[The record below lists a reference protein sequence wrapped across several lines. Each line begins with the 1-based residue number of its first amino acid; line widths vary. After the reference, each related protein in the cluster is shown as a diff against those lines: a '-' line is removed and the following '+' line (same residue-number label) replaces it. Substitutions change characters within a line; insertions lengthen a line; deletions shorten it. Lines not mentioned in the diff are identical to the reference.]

1 MTSTSDQS
9 IGRSAASSSKFTI
22 FEQVARVAVQTIQI
36 YVLGRLL
43 QIEDYGLIMMVQTF
57 TGFTTV
63 LQDFGFSNAAVQAK
77 ELTPQQSSN
86 LFWLSSGFSFCIGV
100 LFASL
105 APFIVWFYGKPEL
118 FWLAIV
124 GSLIPV
130 LSGLSGQPLA
140 LLKRNMSFGKLA
152 IIRLIATIVACLVAI
167 AFALLGFGPWALL
180 FNAMTNSVILLIGAF
195 AVTGFWP
202 KPFRRKSGT
211 RALVN
216 YGGHFTAGSALGYLG
231 RNADN
236 VLIGSCFGD
245 TALGLYSRAYA
256 LLMLPVVQLQ
266 GAIGQVNFAAFS
278 KLQGDPS
285 RFNKAAMRLLKVYLL
300 ISSLLVI
307 PMMCA
312 SEDVVV
318 VLLGPKW
325 QAAGR
330 VFLYLTPLAWI
341 QLAGSVCTLAFKSSG
356 CIAEF
361 TKWSLF
367 NNILA
372 ILGIASGIPWGVE
385 GVALSYSITG
395 LTIRYPFLVYSIH
408 KTGYIDGREFFS
420 ILVSSALLA
429 IPGLF
434 VGLAV
439 AYSLP
444 DFGSLFRLSAVVLAT
459 SASIFVCTFLT
470 RQGRRTL
477 DEVQHFLSLLKSK
490 TKTQKVVV

>member
-1 MTSTSDQS
+1 MTSISDQS
-9 IGRSAASSSKFTI
+9 IGKSAARSSKFTV
-22 FEQVARVAVQTIQI
+22 FEQIIRVVVQTIQI

-43 QIEDYGLIMMVQTF
+43 EIEDYGLIMMVQTF

-63 LQDFGFSNAAVQAK
+63 VRDFGFANAAVQAK

-86 LFWLSSGFSFCIGV
+86 LFWLSSGFSFFIGV
-100 LFASL
+100 SFAML

-130 LSGLSGQPLA
+130 ISGLSGQPLA
-140 LLKRNMSFGKLA
+140 LLRRNMAFGKLA
-152 IIRLIATIVACLVAI
+152 VIRLVAMIVACLVAI
-167 AFALLGFGPWALL
+167 GFALLGFGPWALL
-180 FNAMTNSVILLIGAF
+180 FNGMANSVILLIGAF
-195 AVTGFWP
+195 AVTRFWP
-202 KPFRRKSGT
+202 MTFKRKSGT

-216 YGGHFTAGSALGYLG
+216 YGGHFTAGSALGYMG

-266 GAIGQVNFAAFS
+266 SAIGQVNFVAFS
-278 KLQGDPS
+278 KLQESPM
-285 RFNKAAMRLLKVYLL
+285 RFKNAAMRLLKVYLL
-300 ISSLLVI
+300 ISSILVV

-330 VFLYLTPLAWI
+330 VFLYLTPIAWI

-361 TKWSLF
+361 TKWSLI

-372 ILGIASGIPWGVE
+372 ILGISAGLPWGVE
-385 GVALSYSITG
+385 GVALSYSVTG
-395 LTIRYPFLVYSIH
+395 LTIRYPYLVYSIH
-408 KTGYIDGREFFS
+408 KTGFIDAREFLS
-420 ILVSSALLA
+420 ILVSSVLVAIPALLS
-429 IPGLF
+429 
-434 VGLAV
+434 GLAV
-439 AYSLP
+439 VYLLSDVGNLV
-444 DFGSLFRLSAVVLAT
+444 RLSAVVLAT
-459 SASIFVCTFLT
+459 SVSLLACSFLT
-470 RQGRRTL
+470 RPGRRTL
-477 DEVQHFLSLLKSK
+477 DEVHHFLALLKSK
-490 TKTQKVVV
+490 AKPQKVVG